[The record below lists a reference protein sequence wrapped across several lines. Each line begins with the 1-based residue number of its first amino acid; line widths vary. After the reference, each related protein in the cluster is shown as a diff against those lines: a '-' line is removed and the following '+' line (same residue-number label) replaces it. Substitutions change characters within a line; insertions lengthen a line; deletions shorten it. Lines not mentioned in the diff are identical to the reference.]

1 MWKGGRYG
9 DGQILAAGEHLVV
22 LTEDG
27 DVVLV
32 RATPESHQE
41 VAGFRAIDG
50 KTWNVPAIA
59 GGRLLVRNA
68 REMAAFDLRPPS

>member
-1 MWKGGRYG
+1 M
-9 DGQILAAGEHLVV
+9 V

-32 RATPESHQE
+32 RATPEGHQE
-41 VAGFRAIDG
+41 IAGFSAIDG

-68 REMAAFDLRPPS
+68 REMAAFDLLPRP